1 MSFMSPIAPSI
12 AQSLQNFVGAAG
24 VVSWDA
30 ADPVLRSQ
38 ISQAV
43 TPNTQID
50 CIAYPET
57 QEQLAEVMTCAAQN
71 RWRVLPCGSGTKLH
85 WGGLADRINL
95 VISTARMNRLIEHA
109 VGDLTVSVEA
119 GMRLADLQAILG
131 KESQFLAIDP
141 AYFDQA
147 TIGGIVATGDTGSLR
162 QRYNSVRDMVI
173 GISFVRSDGEV
184 AKAGG
189 RVVKNVAG
197 YDLMK
202 LLTGSYGT
210 LGMISQITFR
220 IYPLPAA
227 SQTVIL
233 TGDSG
238 AVAQATATL
247 LASGLTPSVIDLIDS
262 QTVKALGL
270 GEGVGLITRFQTI
283 EVSIEKQTEQ
293 LLAIG
298 QNLGLSAAIQSGSDE
313 AALWQQLRE
322 RIESSPQPSTVT
334 CKIGVLPAQ
343 AVQTLTQFSQIAPD
357 MTIAQVYAASGLGVL
372 RFESITPDQLLKMRS
387 ICQAQGGF
395 LSVQAAPLSLKQN
408 FDVWGSS
415 GSSLDLMRR
424 IKHQFDPQAF
434 LSPGRFVGGI

>member
-1 MSFMSPIAPSI
+1 MSSIAPSL
-12 AQSLQNFVGAAG
+12 AQSVERILGAGG

-30 ADPVLRSQ
+30 ADLMLRSQ

-43 TPNTQID
+43 TPSTQID

-57 QEQLAEVMTCAAQN
+57 QEQLAELIACAAQN
-71 RWRVLPCGSGTKLH
+71 RWRVFPCGSGSKLH
-85 WGGLADRINL
+85 WGGLAGGINL

-109 VGDLTVSVEA
+109 IGDLTVTVEA
-119 GMRLADLQAILG
+119 GMRLADLRAILG
-131 KESQFLAIDP
+131 KEGQLLAIDP
-141 AYFDQA
+141 AYPGQA
-147 TIGGIVATGDTGSLR
+147 TVGGIVATGDTGSLR

-173 GISFVRSDGEV
+173 GISFIRSDGQV

-227 SQTVIL
+227 SQTVVL
-233 TGDSG
+233 TGNS
-238 AVAQATATL
+238 AAIAQAASTL
-247 LASGLTPSVIDLIDS
+247 LASSLTPSAIDLIDDR
-262 QTVKALGL
+262 TVGALGL
-270 GEGVGLITRFQTI
+270 GEGVGLMSRFQTI
-283 EVSIEKQTEQ
+283 EVSIKKQTEQ
-293 LLAIG
+293 LFALE
-298 QNLGLSAAIQSGSDE
+298 QNLGLAVTVQSGDDE
-313 AALWQQLRE
+313 MALWQQLRE
-322 RIESSPQPSTVT
+322 RIETDPQPSTVT

-343 AVQTLTQFSQIAPD
+343 AVQTLAQFSQIGAD
-357 MTIAQVYAASGLGVL
+357 MTVAQIHAGSGLGVL
-372 RFESITPDQLLKMRS
+372 RFESITLDALLKLRS

-395 LSVQAAPLSLKQN
+395 LSVQAAPLALKQAI
-408 FDVWGSS
+408 DVWGSS

-424 IKHQFDPQAF
+424 IKQQFDPQF
-434 LSPGRFVGGI
+434 LFSSGRFVGGI

>member
-1 MSFMSPIAPSI
+1 MSPIASSI
-12 AQSLQNFVGAAG
+12 SQSLENILGAAG
-24 VVSWDA
+24 VVSWDG

-38 ISQAV
+38 IAQAV

-71 RWRVLPCGSGTKLH
+71 RWRVLPCGSGSKLH

-109 VGDLTVSVEA
+109 VGDLTVTVEA
-119 GMRLADLQAILG
+119 GMRLADLQAVLG

-141 AYFDQA
+141 SYSDRA

-210 LGMISQITFR
+210 LGIISQITFR

-227 SQTVIL
+227 SQTIVL

-238 AVAQATATL
+238 AITQATAAL
-247 LASGLTPSVIDLIDS
+247 LASGLTPHAIDLIDA
-262 QTVKALGL
+262 QTVQALGL
-270 GEGVGLITRFQTI
+270 GEGVGLISRFQTI
-283 EVSIEKQTEQ
+283 EVSIAEQTRQ
-293 LLAIG
+293 LLAMVE
-298 QNLGLSAAIQSGSDE
+298 NLGLRAISKSGDDE
-313 AALWQQLRE
+313 TALWHQLRE
-322 RIESSPQPSTVT
+322 RIEAAPQPTTVT

-343 AVQTLTQFSQIAPD
+343 AVQTLSQFSDIAPD
-357 MTIAQVYAASGLGVL
+357 LITQIHAGSGLGVVRSDSL
-372 RFESITPDQLLKMRS
+372 SSGDVLKLRS
-387 ICQAQGGF
+387 ICEAQGGF
-395 LSVQAAPLSLKQN
+395 LSVQAAPLSIKQAI
-408 FDVWGSS
+408 DVWGSS
-415 GSSLDLMRR
+415 GPSLDLMRR
-424 IKHQFDPQAF
+424 VKQQFDPQSL